1 MENHYKNAISLAL
14 LTAAIASPLTSTA
27 AKVKN
32 AEASD
37 TNKEAKHAVTEVYGS
52 FMTGGNELQ
61 EKTISFYDSQN
72 RLVRQGTY
80 GKDGMLTKYFNYEYN
95 QDGKLAKSFTRLYNI
110 QSNGLYDLGNATD
123 PTYYIYNSK
132 GQLTT
137 KYIWG
142 AYTYSQYNYTYTED
156 GSLKTQEYL
165 TGTRN
170 MELIDPEKG
179 TYEYTDTVWTRQEMY
194 TYSDFAA
201 KDCPQ
206 KVIYENQYS
215 DQNYEGEMT
224 YNADGKLLTETDYT
238 VSDGTK
244 TFKKSL
250 RNEYDENGNLTLRV
264 RHQSQATYDDSYM
277 TVVGYETVPV
287 DSVIYTKE
295 DENRT
300 KEVTFTYDSYNKLWD
315 QQPSYN
321 VTETR
326 VFDGA
331 KYSVTGYVE
340 KMEGKANTNIFHF
353 TIPAKEQDASEY
365 EKAPVY
371 VYDIYRDGL
380 KICRY
385 YPQAAESKAGFI
397 DESIAN
403 GDHDYYVQ
411 TVEIKDSTEI
421 GYNITDLATIE
432 SYTQLPA
439 PTNVHGVSKQFTGS
453 TSYMTYAWDAP
464 AYTEDMGFIGY
475 NVMTPSSFGDGCENA
490 ETPNIKETEY
500 TSEMFNYYTEK
511 TLYIQAVYALGYA
524 NSDTVTIKMDD
535 LDDLASVQSIK
546 TDNGTVSYLN
556 NVITLSDAANITVSD
571 MSGMKMAEAKKAKS
585 LSIANLPHGAYM
597 ITTEKDGKLAVLK
610 VRK

>member
-1 MENHYKNAISLAL
+1 MEHNYKKAISLATL
-14 LTAAIASPLTSTA
+14 AAAIASPLAVSAASASKAETSG
-27 AKVKN
+27 
-32 AEASD
+32 D
-37 TNKEAKHAVTEVYGS
+37 TPETKHAVTEIYGS
-52 FMTGGNELQ
+52 FMTGGNEFQ
-61 EKTISFYDSQN
+61 EKTVSFYDSHN

-80 GKDGMLTKYFNYEYN
+80 GKDGMLTKYFNYDYDKN
-95 QDGKLAKSFTRLYNI
+95 GMLARSFSRLYNI
-110 QSNGLYDLGNATD
+110 QSNGLYALGSVTD
-123 PTYYIYNSK
+123 PTYYIYNAN
-132 GQLTT
+132 GQLVT
-137 KYIWG
+137 KYVWG
-142 AYTYSQYNYTYTED
+142 SYSYSQYNYTYTED

-170 MELIDPEKG
+170 MEMIDPEKG
-179 TYEYTDTVWTRQEMY
+179 TFEYTDTVWTRQEMY
-194 TYSDFAA
+194 TYSDFAG
-201 KDCPQ
+201 KDCPR
-206 KVIYENQYS
+206 KVVYENQYS

-238 VSDGTK
+238 VSGTTK

-250 RNEYDENGNLTLRV
+250 RKEYDEDGNLTLVV
-264 RHQSQATYDDSYM
+264 RHQNQAIYDDSYM
-277 TVVGYETVPV
+277 NIVGYETVPV

-295 DENRT
+295 SDTRT

-315 QQPSYN
+315 QQPSYS
-321 VTETR
+321 VTEKHE
-326 VFDGA
+326 FDGA

-353 TIPAKEQDASEY
+353 TIPAKEEDASEY

-385 YPQAAESKAGFI
+385 YPQATESKAGFI
-397 DESIAN
+397 DEAVTN
-403 GDHDYYVQ
+403 GDHDYFVQ
-411 TVEIKDSTEI
+411 TVQVADGKET

-439 PTNVHGVSKQFTGS
+439 PTNVHGVSKKITDS
-453 TSYMTYAWDAP
+453 SSYMTYAWNAP

-500 TSEMFNYYTEK
+500 TSEMFNFYTEK

-535 LDDLASVQSIK
+535 LADVAAVQSIK

-556 NVITLSDAANITVSD
+556 NVITLSDAANITICD
-571 MSGMKMAEAKKAKS
+571 MNGIKMAEAKNSKS
-585 LSIANLPHGAYM
+585 LSIANLPQGAYM
-597 ITTEKDGKLAVLK
+597 ITIEKDGKLAALK